1 MLGRSLQLERA
12 VRFTKLIGLIF
23 WAAYVLETDLL
34 KNHYTVLNRREGNN
48 DPTQCRCSSAMPV
61 FPLSCSRTHHPKSKT
76 FESFQPL

>member
-34 KNHYTVLNRREGNN
+34 KNHTR
-48 DPTQCRCSSAMPV
+48 
-61 FPLSCSRTHHPKSKT
+61 F
-76 FESFQPL
+76 